1 MLPVHV
7 RFSWVSCETDMCVDL
22 GGARCAAWSLVR
34 CCFLVFRKWFYA
46 HNPDPLSLPRRC
58 PLSNGGEHFIWW
70 RIELQ
75 LHETGRCSPGT
86 PSNHIGD
93 HANNSPYQRE
103 GPVCKDS
110 TRARRSSAQLGA
122 KLPGVGWHSPKHSS
136 ALPWCLDNPC

>member
-58 PLSNGGEHFIWW
+58 PLSNGGEHFMAVA
-70 RIELQ
+70 R
-75 LHETGRCSPGT
+75 
-86 PSNHIGD
+86 
-93 HANNSPYQRE
+93 
-103 GPVCKDS
+103 GPRGHGPPAV
-110 TRARRSSAQLGA
+110 RRVLARRLVD
-122 KLPGVGWHSPKHSS
+122 LVLCVCDPFE
-136 ALPWCLDNPC
+136 